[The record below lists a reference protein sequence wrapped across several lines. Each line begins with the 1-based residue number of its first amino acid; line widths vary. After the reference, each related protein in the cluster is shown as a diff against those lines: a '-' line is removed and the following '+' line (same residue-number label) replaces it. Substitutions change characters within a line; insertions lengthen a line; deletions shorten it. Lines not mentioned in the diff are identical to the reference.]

1 MMKRIK
7 KNSLLNV
14 GIIGCGG
21 VAQVIHIPLLLKHP
35 DIQVKAICDVDSS
48 KAAIIA
54 DKFRIPNIYED
65 ITDMLNREEIDVA
78 FILTPNNLHLPM
90 SLIALEHGAHV
101 FIEKPAAKNS
111 KEVLSI
117 KNRAVQVGRE
127 VMVGMQNRFRK
138 DVIALKRFLEA
149 QELGELFF
157 VKAAWLHAQHQSVKQ
172 AWLFQKNVSG
182 GGVIMDLGV
191 QMIDLVWWLLGRPIP
206 KVVKSF
212 AYQINTN
219 LKVEDFCVACIT
231 FENNISLSLEIS
243 WDFPIPEDHFS
254 LEMVGQKG
262 IGSLNPVRLQKMMH
276 GQMLNITPELKESKI
291 SNFKI
296 GYQNE
301 VNHFVDYLTGR
312 VDHLESSIEDAE
324 EVFKMIDGIYESMKV
339 NREVQ
344 IS

>member
-1 MMKRIK
+1 MKRFK

-14 GIIGCGG
+14 GIVGCGG
-21 VAQVIHIPLLLKHP
+21 VAQVIHIPLLVKHP
-35 DIQVKAICDVDSS
+35 DIQVKAVCDVDSS

-54 DKFRIPNIYED
+54 NKFLIPNTYED
-65 ITDMLNREEIDVA
+65 ISDMLNREDIDVA

-101 FIEKPAAKNS
+101 FIEKPAAKNG
-111 KEVLSI
+111 KEIQRI
-117 KNRAVQVGRE
+117 KNKAAQVGRE

-138 DVIALKRFLEA
+138 DVTALKMFLEG
-149 QELGELFF
+149 QELGEIFF

-172 AWLFQKNVSG
+172 PWLFQKNVSG
-182 GGVIMDLGV
+182 GGVVMDLGV
-191 QMIDLVWWLLGRPIP
+191 QMIDLVWWLLGKPVP

-219 LKVEDFCVACIT
+219 LSIEDFCVACVT
-231 FENNISLSLEIS
+231 FQNNLSLSLEIS
-243 WDFPIPEDHFS
+243 WDFPIPEDQFS
-254 LEMVGQKG
+254 LEMIGQKG
-262 IGSLNPVRLQKMMH
+262 IGTLNPVRLQKIMH
-276 GQMLNITPELKESKI
+276 GQMMHITPEFKESKI

-301 VNHFVDYLTGR
+301 VNHFIDFLSGR
-312 VDHLESSIEDAE
+312 VDHLESHIDDAQ
-324 EVFKMIDGIYESMKV
+324 EVFKIVDGIYESMKV
-339 NREVQ
+339 NREVL